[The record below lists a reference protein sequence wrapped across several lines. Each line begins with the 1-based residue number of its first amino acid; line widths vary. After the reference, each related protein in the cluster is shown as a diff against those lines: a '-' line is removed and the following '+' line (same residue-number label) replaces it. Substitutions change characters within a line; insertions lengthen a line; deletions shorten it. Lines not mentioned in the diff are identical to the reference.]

1 MRKSYHSEQE
11 FRDARIVSVAVGL
24 SLHCILVLGLFF
36 LQQNET
42 TSAAVEE
49 FLFGSSGG
57 GGGEGKN
64 EKVTDFGPQSSSQNN
79 STEEWVFSHQFTLI
93 DINVISESPVA
104 TPVLKKEKITAPKKS
119 GRKKQESIIAENLP
133 IGRVRKGVGPGS
145 GGGIGAGKGFAID
158 WGGNGS
164 RRLLSG
170 RLPEYPK
177 GTDKQLAVVLQFYV
191 LPDGSVG
198 RIIPLRKSDELLER
212 AAISALQ
219 TWRFDPLP
227 SQLEQKSQSGTITF
241 HFKLE

>member
-1 MRKSYHSEQE
+1 M
-11 FRDARIVSVAVGL
+11 
-24 SLHCILVLGLFF
+24 
-36 LQQNET
+36 
-42 TSAAVEE
+42 
-49 FLFGSSGG
+49 
-57 GGGEGKN
+57 
-64 EKVTDFGPQSSSQNN
+64 
-79 STEEWVFSHQFTLI
+79 
-93 DINVISESPVA
+93 
-104 TPVLKKEKITAPKKS
+104 
-119 GRKKQESIIAENLP
+119 
-133 IGRVRKGVGPGS
+133 RKGVGPGSGGGTGGGS

-227 SQLEQKSQSGTITF
+227 SQIEQKPQSGAITF
-241 HFKLE
+241 NFKLE